1 MKKFVF
7 AYLATLL
14 LATHVLADEETAS
27 SLCGADEHQYF
38 SCRVHKSAKIV
49 SLCGNV
55 DLSES
60 GGSKLFDEQD
70 SAYLQYRFGS
80 PEKIE
85 MIYPKTKQD
94 SFAKFGGG
102 NIRTYFGALQ
112 EVEFS
117 IGEYRYNVSSSS
129 FAQNDERTDVKEF
142 YGVKVTKGNSIT
154 PKEFLCDTNPFH
166 DARRKRDTW
175 GDFNVITDQLQDH
188 HQ

>member
-1 MKKFVF
+1 MNKFVI
-7 AYLATLL
+7 ACLTTLL
-14 LATHVLADEETAS
+14 SAAQVMADEEAIS
-27 SLCGADEHQYF
+27 SLCSADEHQYF
-38 SCRVHKSAKIV
+38 SCRIHKSTKIV

-70 SAYLQYRFGS
+70 TAYLQYRFGS

-85 MIYPKTKQD
+85 MIYPKTQKD

-102 NIRTYFGALQ
+102 NIRTFFGAFQ

-117 IGEYRYNVSSSS
+117 VGEYRYNVSSSS
-129 FAQNDERTDVKEF
+129 FAQNDERTDEKEF

-154 PKEFLCDTNPFH
+154 PKEFLCDTNPFR
-166 DARRKRDTW
+166 DVRRKRDTW
-175 GDFNVITDQLQDH
+175 WDFNVITNQLQELY
-188 HQ
+188 